1 MMTVDRNRNRL
12 VLYGNNFRVCVK
24 IIVDGNNVRCV
35 SFSGFNY
42 GGPGVYCHLSAEGC
56 QVSDTVLLGV
66 GCPTGR
72 TK

>member
-42 GGPGVYCHLSAEGC
+42 GGRCGHLSAGLC
-56 QVSDTVLLGV
+56 QVSDTFLLGV
-66 GCPTGR
+66 ATQIKR
-72 TK
+72 VSLL